1 MEDGII
7 ELGYNVTRQD
17 DNYRDVQREILQN
30 HRLVIMLGNDINLSF
45 LPGSAQYIDSA
56 HYWVV
61 DGAKIIESDIFMVF
75 AEWQPND
82 CGEFTQSYYSIDD
95 PNIVSGVSSLY
106 CHYNWGDGSEDNIWY
121 AFNSNHYPYSR
132 QNYFISKPY

>member
-17 DNYRDVQREILQN
+17 DNLYDVEREVLRN
-30 HRLVIMLGNDINLSF
+30 HRPVIMLGHKTNSTD
-45 LPGSAQYIDSA
+45 LPGSLEYVGKS

-61 DGAKIIESDIFMVF
+61 DGVRKTESDIFMVF

-82 CGEFTQSYYSIDD
+82 CGEFTQSYYSIVD
-95 PNIVSGVSSLY
+95 PNILSGVTTLY
-106 CHYNWGDGSEDNIWY
+106 YHYNFGWGYGYDDWY
-121 AFNSNHYPYSR
+121 VYNYDYKYLR
-132 QNYFISKPY
+132 QNYLISPQN